1 MFTQNNNSNSS
12 NRSLATTTSSASTSP
27 VNGPSAT
34 PHGIQDILSRP
45 TPFGPVTSNSSPH
58 QAPISSHSG
67 VTSQAMMTPVGSH
80 PMTSPSSA
88 ASSLSALGAALQPR
102 FSFAGTQGMY
112 FNPAAAAAAAASTG
126 LHKLAAG
133 LAGDLSG
140 RGAQFYWPQ
149 MVQNQ
154 AIWRDRLSN
163 AGNEHLVPSSSS
175 SSCPVPADQFTSTP
189 SAASCL
195 LPFVLRCCR
204 MHTV

>member
-12 NRSLATTTSSASTSP
+12 NKSLTSSASTSP

-45 TPFGPVTSNSSPH
+45 APFGQSFPTTTTSSQVASGQTNS
-58 QAPISSHSG
+58 QN
-67 VTSQAMMTPVGSH
+67 MMTPVGSV
-80 PMTSPSSA
+80 PMTTASA

-102 FSFAGTQGMY
+102 FSFPASQGMY
-112 FNPAAAAAAAASTG
+112 FNPAAAAAAAASSG

-140 RGAQFYWPQ
+140 RAPQFYWPQ

-154 AIWRDRLSN
+154 AMWRDRLQN
-163 AGNEHLVPSSSS
+163 AGIKKSFPRLTASLF
-175 SSCPVPADQFTSTP
+175 SC
-189 SAASCL
+189 
-195 LPFVLRCCR
+195 
-204 MHTV
+204 

>member
-12 NRSLATTTSSASTSP
+12 NKSLTSSASTSP

-45 TPFGPVTSNSSPH
+45 APFGPSFPVSSASAH
-58 QAPISSHSG
+58 QASAQANSN
-67 VTSQAMMTPVGSH
+67 SQAMMTPVGSV
-80 PMTSPSSA
+80 PMTPSSA

-102 FSFAGTQGMY
+102 FSFAGSQGMY

-140 RGAQFYWPQ
+140 RAPQFYWPQ

-163 AGNEHLVPSSSS
+163 AGNFPASSF
-175 SSCPVPADQFTSTP
+175 P
-189 SAASCL
+189 L
-195 LPFVLRCCR
+195 LPCPLLCFSV
-204 MHTV
+204 

>member
-12 NRSLATTTSSASTSP
+12 NKSLTSSASTSP

-45 TPFGPVTSNSSPH
+45 APFGPSFPVSSASHQASAQANSNSH
-58 QAPISSHSG
+58 
-67 VTSQAMMTPVGSH
+67 TMMTPVGSV
-80 PMTSPSSA
+80 PMTSSSA

-102 FSFAGTQGMY
+102 FSFAGSQGMY

-140 RGAQFYWPQ
+140 RGPQFYWPQ

-163 AGNEHLVPSSSS
+163 AGKFPSC
-175 SSCPVPADQFTSTP
+175 CPLLCFPADQFEGTF
-189 SAASCL
+189 SCMFA
-195 LPFVLRCCR
+195 FVYNHGKQRNDTNACNIW
-204 MHTV
+204 